1 MFGMFE
7 RPVKAEEA
15 KQGQES
21 IPAANWDGET
31 KDPKINPDGSVGA
44 SAELAPLVASYEA
57 DRKAAA
63 ARERESAIG
72 EPVMSSAI
80 GGEHIRMGA
89 AVSEASEEDDLAL
102 KQAEQQMQMSMQAFF
117 EASKAKAAA
126 EAEEKGA
133 TDPAQL

>member
-21 IPAANWDGET
+21 IPAASWDGET

-63 ARERESAIG
+63 ARESAIG

-102 KQAEQQMQMSMQAFF
+102 KQAEQQMQMSMQEFF
-117 EASKAKAAA
+117 EASKAKAEA
-126 EAEEKGA
+126 EAEEKGDNQA
-133 TDPAQL
+133 TQL

>member
-7 RPVKAEEA
+7 RPA
-15 KQGQES
+15 KVE
-21 IPAANWDGET
+21 ET
-31 KDPKINPDGSVGA
+31 KDPKINQDGSVGT

-89 AVSEASEEDDLAL
+89 AASEASEEDEQAL

-117 EASKAKAAA
+117 EASQAKAAA
-126 EAEEKGA
+126 EAEAKG
-133 TDPAQL
+133 DDQSSQL